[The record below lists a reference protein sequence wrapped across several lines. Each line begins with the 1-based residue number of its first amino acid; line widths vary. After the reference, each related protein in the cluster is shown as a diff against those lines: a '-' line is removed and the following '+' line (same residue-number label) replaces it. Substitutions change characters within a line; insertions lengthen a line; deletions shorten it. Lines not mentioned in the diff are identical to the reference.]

1 MIEIFM
7 YDPSSPLLRGAARG
21 DGPPAPEAKAR
32 FAEDRLLD
40 AVIWCEVLPGETVT
54 EADMMDRF
62 GLTRAAARA
71 GLARLGYD
79 GWAQPQARA
88 GWQVLP
94 VTCKLIAD
102 VLNARRTAE
111 PALAQ
116 AQLSHASLNEVRQ
129 IITILTALQDRPEA
143 GAVAAN
149 RGYVDRIDGLLL
161 GAINPF
167 TARHLR
173 KLWHHSARITRFLED
188 HTAGIWFHRGDVAA
202 LAQAVLAGDREGIV
216 DSRLSLIV
224 SQETFFL
231 RQLLK
236 SDAPL
241 APGSGVIGHWTNTAA
256 QNRRVT

>member
-1 MIEIFM
+1 M
-7 YDPSSPLLRGAARG
+7 YDPSSPLLRSAVGAGA
-21 DGPPAPEAKAR
+21 PPAPEAKAR

-40 AVIWCEVLPGETVT
+40 AVIWCEIRPGATVT
-54 EADMMDRF
+54 EADVMERF

-94 VTCKLIAD
+94 VTGALIGH
-102 VLNARRTAE
+102 VLQARRSVE
-111 PALAQ
+111 PALADATLNDRALKEV
-116 AQLSHASLNEVRQ
+116 AQIAA
-129 IITILTALQDRPEA
+129 ILTALRGRPEA
-143 GAVAAN
+143 AAVATH
-149 RGYVDRIDGLLL
+149 RSYVDRIDGLLL

-188 HTAGIWFHRGDVAA
+188 AEAGVLFHRVNVLA
-202 LAQAVLAGDREGIV
+202 LAEAILAGDRAAIAE
-216 DSRLSLIV
+216 SRLNLIA
-224 SQETFFL
+224 SQEAFFL

-241 APGSGVIGHWTNTAA
+241 TPGSGVVGHWSVTTATD
-256 QNRRVT
+256 RRAT

>member
-1 MIEIFM
+1 M
-7 YDPSSPLLRGAARG
+7 YDPSSPLIRSATLSE
-21 DGPPAPEAKAR
+21 GPPAPEAKAR

-94 VTCKLIAD
+94 VTGKLIAD
-102 VLNARRTAE
+102 VLNARRSVE

-116 AQLSHASLNEVRQ
+116 AQLLPAAMTELRQ
-129 IITILTALQDRPEA
+129 ITAILTTLQDRREA
-143 GAVAAN
+143 GAVAAS
-149 RGYVDRIDGLLL
+149 RGFVDRIDGLLL

-188 HTAGIWFHRGDVAA
+188 NTEEIWFHRSDVAA
-202 LAQAVLAGDREGIV
+202 LAQAVLVGNREGV
-216 DSRLSLIV
+216 VNSRLALIA
-224 SQETFFL
+224 SQEAFFL

-241 APGSGVIGHWTNTAA
+241 TPGSGVIGHWTKTAA
-256 QNRRVT
+256 PNRREI